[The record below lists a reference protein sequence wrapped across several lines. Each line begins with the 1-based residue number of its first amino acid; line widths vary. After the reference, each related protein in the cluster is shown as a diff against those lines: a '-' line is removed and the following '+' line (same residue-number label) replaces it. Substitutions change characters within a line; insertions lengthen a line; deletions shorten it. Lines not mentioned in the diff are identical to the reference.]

1 MDYNHAMNC
10 HTSDW
15 GIALMKIGKA
25 CMLLISA
32 LFLAAPAVA
41 EEPTSSACVI
51 AAGDSVA
58 EQGPAAVLALA
69 PSSREEPF
77 RLSFGCQDGSV
88 SSLRVRS
95 VPGQAVEA
103 RFLLVRG
110 AADLAEIEW
119 DDIAQSGWSQL
130 DIQQSGG
137 RSVAT
142 LRIDVPGSAAPGS
155 VRSGNLRFLN
165 ESSGSSRSDSLQI
178 PVMVEVIDG
187 GPLFRDDF
195 DPAPDPVIG
204 QFSMVGH

>member
-1 MDYNHAMNC
+1 
-10 HTSDW
+10 
-15 GIALMKIGKA
+15 MKIGKV

-41 EEPTSSACVI
+41 QDPSSACVI
-51 AAGDSVA
+51 AAGDRVA
-58 EQGPAAVLALA
+58 KQGPAAVLALA
-69 PSSREEPF
+69 PSSREAPF
-77 RLSFGCQDGSV
+77 RLSFGCRDGSV

-119 DDIAQSGWSQL
+119 DDIAQSGWSRL

-165 ESSGSSRSDSLQI
+165 EASDQPRSDSRQI
-178 PVMVEVIDG
+178 PIMVEVIER

-204 QFSMVGH
+204 QFSAVF